1 MAAQH
6 QTESRPFYLHEL
18 LTAKEAAGRLGL
30 SHDRVYRLLEQ
41 GGLGGMRV
49 ANRWLLTPSDLAAFR
64 ERRYGEVCGVCES
77 ALREPALRLT
87 EKQRRICETL
97 RHGISITKASREL
110 DLPRPSIYAQLGL
123 IRKKLSRLHPEHPP
137 TSPASPD

>member
-1 MAAQH
+1 MGLRH
-6 QTESRPFYLHEL
+6 QSEPRPFYLHEL

-49 ANRWLLTPSDLAAFR
+49 ANRWLLTPADLAAFR
-64 ERRYGEVCGVCES
+64 EQRYGEVCGLCEG
-77 ALREPALRLT
+77 ALREPMLRLT

-97 RHGISITKASREL
+97 RQGISITKASREL
-110 DLPRPSIYAQLGL
+110 NVPRPSIYAQLGL
-123 IRKKLSRLHPEHPP
+123 IRKKLSRLQSGGSP
-137 TSPASPD
+137 TAPDAPS